1 MKTIAVGVEDLCVP
15 CGCRCRYCLLAY
27 SGGTVGVDYARGK
40 RFTERFF
47 DELERCRPDLG
58 RNYYIGYCMDTP
70 MLADYIRFCQ
80 RIGSPSGTFLQLN
93 GLAIRDRA
101 EARRFIGEIAR
112 AGIRSVD
119 MTFYG
124 QRAYHDRFAGRPGDF
139 EHLMRLMDA
148 AAEAGL
154 ALEVSM
160 PLIRE
165 NMDQASGLLDALE
178 RFPVERYFAFLPHG
192 KGRGWTLNGQRLTRT
207 EFEALP
213 ERVQACFS
221 PKIEY
226 LPEGEW
232 LRRGDWPR
240 PESRT
245 LTLSLTP
252 DNIDRL
258 ERTPAEGIVAMLE
271 ALDERYH
278 ALLPPPE
285 ELAARY
291 GDRDGERMY
300 RQRDL
305 LLEYRRRWY
314 GEHGGGVPDMDD
326 ETGHFSVRS

>member
-1 MKTIAVGVEDLCVP
+1 MKTVAIGVENLCVP

-27 SGGTVGVDYARGK
+27 SGRTVGVDYARGK

-58 RNYYIGYCMDTP
+58 RNYYIGYCMGTP

-80 RIGSPSGTFLQLN
+80 HVGSPSGTFLQLN
-93 GLAIRDRA
+93 GLAVRDRA

-112 AGIRSVD
+112 AGVRSVD

-124 QRAYHDRFAGRPGDF
+124 QR
-139 EHLMRLMDA
+139 
-148 AAEAGL
+148 
-154 ALEVSM
+154 
-160 PLIRE
+160 
-165 NMDQASGLLDALE
+165 
-178 RFPVERYFAFLPHG
+178 
-192 KGRGWTLNGQRLTRT
+192 LTRM

-213 ERVQACFS
+213 ERVRACFS

-258 ERTPAEGIVAMLE
+258 ERTPAEGIVAKLE
-271 ALDERYH
+271 ELDERYH